1 MRSVVTCVVTSA
13 PYCRLVA
20 SGDALV
26 TGVTDTVQ
34 VVVLV
39 LSCIKFNEPFF
50 QLGVRG
56 AR

>member
-1 MRSVVTCVVTSA
+1 MVTSA